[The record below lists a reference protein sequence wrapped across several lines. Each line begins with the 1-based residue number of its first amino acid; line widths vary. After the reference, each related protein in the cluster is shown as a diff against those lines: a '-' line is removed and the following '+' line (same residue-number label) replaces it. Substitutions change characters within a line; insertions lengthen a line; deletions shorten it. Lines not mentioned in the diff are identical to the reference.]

1 MYCSRRDFLT
11 GAVAAAVALPRSLHS
26 WPAARPAARYEPWLE
41 LDPVALANNVRTIHR
56 IAGARPII
64 AVVKNN
70 AYGTSLAHVAPI
82 LARLSEVSTLAV
94 VKTDEA
100 STILDTGVRK
110 PVLLMAIADQQD
122 AFDLLR
128 RGVHLAVYDDGAPRR
143 LRELAQRLSQPVP
156 VHLYIDTGISR
167 VGMPYHRALPWLEAI
182 ARDGSV
188 SVQGTLMAFTE
199 SEEFDREQLNR
210 FQELVRRA
218 RERNL
223 PLGRL
228 HAASSHALFLRPDA
242 RLDVV
247 RTGLVLYGAYPAEVR
262 AAMKAAPKPEFEGLQ
277 PAFRLRAGVV
287 RVEHLRAGDSVSY
300 GRNYIA
306 SKPTW
311 TATIPVG
318 HADGYP
324 RNAVKGCQVL
334 IGDRLYPV
342 IGAVSASHTIV
353 EVGDQQTVQVGDAAT
368 LVGPDRPEIHPNTV
382 AERAGISV
390 YDVLM
395 HLSARL
401 PVRSTT

>member
-1 MYCSRRDFLT
+1 MPCSRRDFLSST
-11 GAVAAAVALPRSLHS
+11 AAAALALPRGLRS
-26 WPAARPAARYEPWLE
+26 WPAPAAVRYEPWLE
-41 LDPVALANNVRTIHR
+41 LDPAALANNVRTVHR

-82 LARLSEVSTLAV
+82 LAQQTEVAALAV

-100 STILDTGVRK
+100 STILDVGVRK
-110 PVLLMAIADQQD
+110 PVLLLAIAEQQE

-128 RGVHLAVYDDGAPRR
+128 RGAHLGVYDDDAPRR
-143 LRELAQRLSQPVP
+143 LRELRQRLSRPVP
-156 VHLYIDTGISR
+156 IHVYIDTGISR
-167 VGMPYHRALPWLEAI
+167 VGMPYHRALPWLESI
-182 ARDGSV
+182 VRDGSA

-199 SEEFDREQLNR
+199 SEEFDREQLQR
-210 FQELVRRA
+210 FQEFVQRA
-218 RERNL
+218 RARNL
-223 PLGRL
+223 PLGQL

-242 RLDVV
+242 RLDAV

-262 AAMKAAPKPEFEGLQ
+262 NAMKAAPRPEFEGLRS
-277 PAFRLRAGVV
+277 AFRLRAGVV

-306 SKPTW
+306 ATPTW
-311 TATIPVG
+311 TATLPVG

-334 IGDRLYPV
+334 IGERLYPV

-353 EVGDQQTVQVGDAAT
+353 EVGDEKTVEQGDVAT
-368 LVGPDRPEIHPNTV
+368 LVGPDRPEIQPNTV

-401 PVRSTT
+401 PVRSTA